1 MYRLFLSKS
10 KNNII
15 AILFISFFVYLS
27 FELSFLVSGLINIS
41 NSSLI
46 ISPVLLV
53 IVMGFLSGNFIKY
66 ELNSKITNC
75 CEKHILQFAI
85 VLLGAKLNF
94 SFFSEI
100 TFFEFIIVLS
110 AVLFALFITVKIA
123 KYFKLKNKELVI
135 LIAFGNAICGSS
147 AIIILAKLIK
157 AKKHNIS
164 LAIAAITICGTIA
177 MFFYPVLGKVLLLSD
192 NQFAIV
198 AGSTVQSVPQSI
210 ATGMIFSNESGDRA
224 TIIKLIRVLLL
235 SPILVVFLFY
245 NNKQK
250 FGNNKI
256 INIITSIPTF
266 ILFFLCMSLLST
278 LNIFS
283 DNVINTI
290 SDLSRILIVFA
301 MFAVGYNTKFKDL
314 CVSSKEA
321 ILLSISS
328 SVTLVTFI
336 LLLVFFI
343 L

>member
-1 MYRLFLSKS
+1 MRK
-10 KNNII
+10 
-15 AILFISFFVYLS
+15 
-27 FELSFLVSGLINIS
+27 
-41 NSSLI
+41 
-46 ISPVLLV
+46 
-53 IVMGFLSGNFIKY
+53 
-66 ELNSKITNC
+66 
-75 CEKHILQFAI
+75 
-85 VLLGAKLNF
+85 
-94 SFFSEI
+94 
-100 TFFEFIIVLS
+100 
-110 AVLFALFITVKIA
+110 
-123 KYFKLKNKELVI
+123 
-135 LIAFGNAICGSS
+135 
-147 AIIILAKLIK
+147 IIIHFALIK

-278 LNIFS
+278 LDIFS